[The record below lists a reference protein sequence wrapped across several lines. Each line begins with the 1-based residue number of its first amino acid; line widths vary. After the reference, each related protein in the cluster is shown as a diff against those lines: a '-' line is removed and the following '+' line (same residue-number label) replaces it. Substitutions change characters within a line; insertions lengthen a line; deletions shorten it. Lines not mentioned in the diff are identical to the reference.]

1 MHLQE
6 YDAKLEGMKEEF
18 EREKSDK
25 KKIQQDM
32 LKLRAFYDTKLSSV
46 DGQIAVLPPTSAGNV
61 NFTFQES

>member
-1 MHLQE
+1 
-6 YDAKLEGMKEEF
+6 MKAEF

-46 DGQIAVLPPTSAGNV
+46 DGQIAVLPPTAAGNDKTSCL
-61 NFTFQES
+61 NNSLK